1 MSTLKTNNIQHVDRS
16 EPSILINTDGSV
28 NIAGTMTYEDVTN
41 VDSVGIITARK
52 QLHVGTGVSIAAGGL
67 NITAGV
73 STVQALQATTGTF
86 SGIVQSAQFK
96 LLDNAK
102 AIYGTGGDMEIYHN
116 ATNTVIQ
123 NGTGTL
129 QIVNTGSD
137 LYQQAAA
144 NITFNTNG
152 SNERV
157 RITSNGDVRVGGGSP
172 ATFGSGTTVLE
183 TYNANTY
190 VANLVTSGTHQLQM
204 IASQTHGATSIGTR
218 SNHNLSLTT
227 NDTNR
232 VTITTT
238 GKATFTTPGGDDAI
252 LIKGDNYTSVRVQ
265 SARDSASD
273 HAMFQMLGSRG
284 TNASPTIVQSGDTLG
299 TLSARGYDGN
309 SYASSSNINFGVDG
323 TPGDGDMPGRITFS
337 TAADG
342 SESPTERMRIQAN
355 GYINIGTGTAE
366 EKLTVRDTTQHCLI
380 RIISGNGTGQNA
392 GIDFGDADD
401 TDIGR
406 IRYYHDNN
414 YMRFDVN
421 GAEALR
427 IDSNRHIVNLSDSS
441 RLKLGA
447 GQDFEFYHDG
457 TNSGIHNLTGD
468 LYIENDSNSTSER
481 IFIRAKAGE
490 DSIRCHAN
498 GAVEIYH
505 DGASDSSY
513 YSRYDGATFR
523 NNNAQGVKDCNI
535 DLIGR
540 VDGNVQLHFYADDNT
555 DNNKKFKIRADSG
568 TEALAIQ
575 GYYTGGYTNFLECS
589 KGSNNNQNLRIRA
602 GKGGIRFDDTCE
614 DYRDIDGDG
623 HLFRRDGQAQ
633 LGVDDFF
640 YIHDIDNNDTNN
652 RIRVKFDSNAGT
664 GSPSVIAEGTFSPNT
679 GLDFAEYFEWSDGN
693 PSNED
698 RIGHTVS
705 VDGLTGK
712 IKIAEEGETVIGVI
726 SGTAGFTAG
735 SASFSWKGR
744 FKHDEWGREV
754 YEQLKDENGNLL
766 YADAET
772 RAQIVKTNRIETEEY
787 DPSLENSYVPREL
800 RKEWDIVGLLGQIR
814 VRKTAVIPSNWVKLK
829 EIDSVKDLY
838 LVK

>member
-172 ATFGSGTTVLE
+172 ATFGSGTTVHE
-183 TYNANTY
+183 TYNASTY

-204 IASQTHGATSIGTR
+204 IASQTHGATAIGTR

-227 NDTNR
+227 NDTTR

-252 LIKGDNYTSVRVQ
+252 LIQGDNYTSVRVQ

-309 SYASSSNINFGVDG
+309 SYA
-323 TPGDGDMPGRITFS
+323 
-337 TAADG
+337 
-342 SESPTERMRIQAN
+342 
-355 GYINIGTGTAE
+355 
-366 EKLTVRDTTQHCLI
+366 
-380 RIISGNGTGQNA
+380 
-392 GIDFGDADD
+392 
-401 TDIGR
+401 
-406 IRYYHDNN
+406 
-414 YMRFDVN
+414 
-421 GAEALR
+421 
-427 IDSNRHIVNLSDSS
+427 
-441 RLKLGA
+441 
-447 GQDFEFYHDG
+447 
-457 TNSGIHNLTGD
+457 
-468 LYIENDSNSTSER
+468 
-481 IFIRAKAGE
+481 
-490 DSIRCHAN
+490 
-498 GAVEIYH
+498 
-505 DGASDSSY
+505 
-513 YSRYDGATFR
+513 
-523 NNNAQGVKDCNI
+523 
-535 DLIGR
+535 
-540 VDGNVQLHFYADDNT
+540 
-555 DNNKKFKIRADSG
+555 
-568 TEALAIQ
+568 
-575 GYYTGGYTNFLECS
+575 
-589 KGSNNNQNLRIRA
+589 
-602 GKGGIRFDDTCE
+602 
-614 DYRDIDGDG
+614 
-623 HLFRRDGQAQ
+623 
-633 LGVDDFF
+633 
-640 YIHDIDNNDTNN
+640 
-652 RIRVKFDSNAGT
+652 
-664 GSPSVIAEGTFSPNT
+664 
-679 GLDFAEYFEWSDGN
+679 
-693 PSNED
+693 
-698 RIGHTVS
+698 
-705 VDGLTGK
+705 
-712 IKIAEEGETVIGVI
+712 
-726 SGTAGFTAG
+726 
-735 SASFSWKGR
+735 
-744 FKHDEWGREV
+744 
-754 YEQLKDENGNLL
+754 
-766 YADAET
+766 
-772 RAQIVKTNRIETEEY
+772 
-787 DPSLENSYVPREL
+787 
-800 RKEWDIVGLLGQIR
+800 
-814 VRKTAVIPSNWVKLK
+814 
-829 EIDSVKDLY
+829 
-838 LVK
+838 